1 MGVKISEA
9 FAYREKKI
17 EHTREQWIKWYG
29 EKVKLM
35 EAEYQEVT
43 PVEFYRDLFP
53 AGSFQTRGNF
63 DDKGNGLIDIL
74 SCYCYADREKQY
86 CKKYVLTDELGGLKY
101 VLESNSKADSRLCLC
116 SPVSYY
122 GKHKTNKMAH
132 ELFAMVLDIDYVGI
146 SQLKNM
152 MKQIGNG
159 ARTMPP
165 NYIVNSGRG
174 IHLYYLLK
182 EPIPCYEYM
191 VKQLTKF
198 KAVMQDF
205 VWNESTSLTPKKA
218 DHGACTQAFRMVG
231 SETKLG
237 KAYITRAYKVRE
249 ERWTI
254 EELYLWINQRASSF
268 LKGVDMPKLREPIEV
283 YRQKHPLTFEEA
295 KKKYPNWIPSK
306 SGKSERWICKKDLY
320 NWWLEQIKQKAVV
333 GGRYYAILALAAYGS
348 KCKVPIKQVKKDAL
362 ELLPYL
368 ESLTND
374 ELNHFTKSDIED
386 ALRFLRADKK
396 NVTYKLT
403 RARISELTKIDI
415 PKNKRNGRKQ
425 VIHLKIARSIREI
438 RQSIGENVS
447 GGGRPDKQKI
457 VEEWRK
463 AHPDGKKID
472 CERETGLS
480 RHTVLKWWE

>member
-1 MGVKISEA
+1 M
-9 FAYREKKI
+9 
-17 EHTREQWIKWYG
+17 
-29 EKVKLM
+29 
-35 EAEYQEVT
+35 
-43 PVEFYRDLFP
+43 
-53 AGSFQTRGNF
+53 
-63 DDKGNGLIDIL
+63 
-74 SCYCYADREKQY
+74 
-86 CKKYVLTDELGGLKY
+86 LTDELGGLKY
-101 VLESNSKADSRLCLC
+101 VLESSSKADSRLCLC

-146 SQLKNM
+146 SQLKNK

-205 VWNESTSLTPKKA
+205 AWNESTSLTPKKA

-237 KAYITRAYKVRE
+237 KAYTTRAYKVRE

-306 SGKSERWICKKDLY
+306 SERWICKKDLY

-333 GGRYYAILALAAYGS
+333 GGRYYAILALASYGS
-348 KCKVPIKQVKKDAL
+348 KCNIPIEQVRKDAL

-425 VIHLKIARSIREI
+425 IVHVEYMNLNKKFRNM
-438 RQSIGENVS
+438 QGECTL
-447 GGGRPDKQKI
+447 GGRPDKQRI

-463 AHPDGKKID
+463 EHPDGKKIE

-480 RHTVLKWWE
+480 RHTVLKWWK

>member
-1 MGVKISEA
+1 M
-9 FAYREKKI
+9 
-17 EHTREQWIKWYG
+17 
-29 EKVKLM
+29 
-35 EAEYQEVT
+35 
-43 PVEFYRDLFP
+43 
-53 AGSFQTRGNF
+53 
-63 DDKGNGLIDIL
+63 
-74 SCYCYADREKQY
+74 
-86 CKKYVLTDELGGLKY
+86 LTDELGGLKY
-101 VLESNSKADSRLCLC
+101 VLESSSKADSRLCLC

-205 VWNESTSLTPKKA
+205 AWNESTSLTPKKA

-237 KAYITRAYKVRE
+237 KAYTTRAYKVRE

-295 KKKYPNWIPSK
+295 KKKYPNWIPS
-306 SGKSERWICKKDLY
+306 KSERWICKKDLY

-403 RARISELTKIDI
+403 RARISDLTKIDI

-425 VIHLKIARSIREI
+425 ATHLKIARSTL
-438 RQSIGENVS
+438 SIMNEDEGRTLQ
-447 GGGRPDKQKI
+447 GRPDKQRKI

-480 RHTVLKWWE
+480 RHTVLKWWG

>member
-1 MGVKISEA
+1 
-9 FAYREKKI
+9 
-17 EHTREQWIKWYG
+17 
-29 EKVKLM
+29 
-35 EAEYQEVT
+35 
-43 PVEFYRDLFP
+43 
-53 AGSFQTRGNF
+53 
-63 DDKGNGLIDIL
+63 
-74 SCYCYADREKQY
+74 
-86 CKKYVLTDELGGLKY
+86 
-101 VLESNSKADSRLCLC
+101 
-116 SPVSYY
+116 
-122 GKHKTNKMAH
+122 
-132 ELFAMVLDIDYVGI
+132 
-146 SQLKNM
+146 
-152 MKQIGNG
+152 
-159 ARTMPP
+159 
-165 NYIVNSGRG
+165 
-174 IHLYYLLK
+174 
-182 EPIPCYEYM
+182 
-191 VKQLTKF
+191 
-198 KAVMQDF
+198 MQDF
-205 VWNESTSLTPKKA
+205 AWNESTSLTPKKA

-237 KAYITRAYKVRE
+237 KAYTTRAYKVRE

-368 ESLTND
+368 ESPTND

-425 VIHLKIARSIREI
+425 ATHLKIARSTL
-438 RQSIGENVS
+438 SIMNEDEGRTLQ
-447 GGGRPDKQKI
+447 GRPDKQRRI

-463 AHPDGKKID
+463 AHPDGKKIE

-480 RHTVLKWWE
+480 RHTVLKWWK

>member
-1 MGVKISEA
+1 M
-9 FAYREKKI
+9 
-17 EHTREQWIKWYG
+17 
-29 EKVKLM
+29 
-35 EAEYQEVT
+35 
-43 PVEFYRDLFP
+43 
-53 AGSFQTRGNF
+53 
-63 DDKGNGLIDIL
+63 
-74 SCYCYADREKQY
+74 
-86 CKKYVLTDELGGLKY
+86 LTDELGGLKY
-101 VLESNSKADSRLCLC
+101 VLESSSKADSRLCLC

-205 VWNESTSLTPKKA
+205 AWNESTSLTPKKA

-237 KAYITRAYKVRE
+237 KAYTTRAYKVRE

-268 LKGVDMPKLREPIEV
+268 LKGIDMPKLREPIEV

-295 KKKYPNWIPSK
+295 KKKYPNWIPS
-306 SGKSERWICKKDLY
+306 KSERWICKKDLY

-403 RARISELTKIDI
+403 RARISDLTKIDI

-425 VIHLKIARSIREI
+425 ATHLKIARSTL
-438 RQSIGENVS
+438 SIMNEDEGRTLQ
-447 GGGRPDKQKI
+447 GRPDKQRKI

-480 RHTVLKWWE
+480 RHTVLKWWG

>member
-1 MGVKISEA
+1 M
-9 FAYREKKI
+9 
-17 EHTREQWIKWYG
+17 
-29 EKVKLM
+29 
-35 EAEYQEVT
+35 
-43 PVEFYRDLFP
+43 
-53 AGSFQTRGNF
+53 
-63 DDKGNGLIDIL
+63 
-74 SCYCYADREKQY
+74 
-86 CKKYVLTDELGGLKY
+86 LTDELGGLKY
-101 VLESNSKADSRLCLC
+101 VLESSSKADSRLCLC

-205 VWNESTSLTPKKA
+205 AWNESTSLTPKKA

-237 KAYITRAYKVRE
+237 KAYTTRAYKVRE

-295 KKKYPNWIPSK
+295 KKKYPNWIPS
-306 SGKSERWICKKDLY
+306 KSERWICKKDLY

-425 VIHLKIARSIREI
+425 ATHLKIARSTL
-438 RQSIGENVS
+438 SIMNEDEGRTLQ
-447 GGGRPDKQKI
+447 GRPDKQRRI

-480 RHTVLKWWE
+480 RHTVLKWWG

>member
-1 MGVKISEA
+1 
-9 FAYREKKI
+9 
-17 EHTREQWIKWYG
+17 
-29 EKVKLM
+29 
-35 EAEYQEVT
+35 
-43 PVEFYRDLFP
+43 
-53 AGSFQTRGNF
+53 
-63 DDKGNGLIDIL
+63 
-74 SCYCYADREKQY
+74 
-86 CKKYVLTDELGGLKY
+86 
-101 VLESNSKADSRLCLC
+101 
-116 SPVSYY
+116 
-122 GKHKTNKMAH
+122 MAH

-146 SQLKNM
+146 SQLKNK

-165 NYIVNSGRG
+165 NYIVNSSRG

-205 VWNESTSLTPKKA
+205 AWNESTSLTPKKA

-237 KAYITRAYKVRE
+237 KAYTTRAYKVRE

-425 VIHLKIARSIREI
+425 ATHLKIARSTL
-438 RQSIGENVS
+438 SIMNEDEGRTLQ
-447 GGGRPDKQKI
+447 GRPDKQRRI

-480 RHTVLKWWE
+480 RHTVLKWWG

>member
-1 MGVKISEA
+1 M
-9 FAYREKKI
+9 
-17 EHTREQWIKWYG
+17 
-29 EKVKLM
+29 
-35 EAEYQEVT
+35 
-43 PVEFYRDLFP
+43 
-53 AGSFQTRGNF
+53 
-63 DDKGNGLIDIL
+63 
-74 SCYCYADREKQY
+74 
-86 CKKYVLTDELGGLKY
+86 LTDELGGLKY
-101 VLESNSKADSRLCLC
+101 VLESSSKADSRLCLC

-146 SQLKNM
+146 SQLKNK

-165 NYIVNSGRG
+165 NYIVNSSRG

-205 VWNESTSLTPKKA
+205 AWNESTSLTPKKA

-237 KAYITRAYKVRE
+237 KAYTTRAYKVRE

-268 LKGVDMPKLREPIEV
+268 LKGIDMPKLREPIEV

-295 KKKYPNWIPSK
+295 KKKYPNWIPS
-306 SGKSERWICKKDLY
+306 KSERWICKKDLY

-425 VIHLKIARSIREI
+425 ATHLKIARSTL
-438 RQSIGENVS
+438 SIMNEDEGRTLQ
-447 GGGRPDKQKI
+447 GRPDKQRRI

-480 RHTVLKWWE
+480 RHTVLKWWG

>member
-1 MGVKISEA
+1 M
-9 FAYREKKI
+9 
-17 EHTREQWIKWYG
+17 
-29 EKVKLM
+29 
-35 EAEYQEVT
+35 
-43 PVEFYRDLFP
+43 
-53 AGSFQTRGNF
+53 
-63 DDKGNGLIDIL
+63 
-74 SCYCYADREKQY
+74 
-86 CKKYVLTDELGGLKY
+86 LTDELGGLKY

-146 SQLKNM
+146 SQLKNK

-165 NYIVNSGRG
+165 NYIVNSSRG

-205 VWNESTSLTPKKA
+205 AWNESTSLTPKKA

-237 KAYITRAYKVRE
+237 KAYTTRAYKVRE

-295 KKKYPNWIPSK
+295 KKKYPNWIPS
-306 SGKSERWICKKDLY
+306 KSERWICKKDLY

-425 VIHLKIARSIREI
+425 ATHLKIARSTL
-438 RQSIGENVS
+438 SIMNEDEGRTLQ
-447 GGGRPDKQKI
+447 GRPDKQRRI

-480 RHTVLKWWE
+480 RHTVLKWWG

>member
-1 MGVKISEA
+1 M
-9 FAYREKKI
+9 
-17 EHTREQWIKWYG
+17 
-29 EKVKLM
+29 
-35 EAEYQEVT
+35 
-43 PVEFYRDLFP
+43 
-53 AGSFQTRGNF
+53 
-63 DDKGNGLIDIL
+63 
-74 SCYCYADREKQY
+74 
-86 CKKYVLTDELGGLKY
+86 LTDELGGLKY
-101 VLESNSKADSRLCLC
+101 VLESSSKADSRLCLC

-146 SQLKNM
+146 SQLKNK

-205 VWNESTSLTPKKA
+205 AWNESTSLTPKKA

-237 KAYITRAYKVRE
+237 KAYTTRAYKVRE

-306 SGKSERWICKKDLY
+306 SERWICKKDLY

-333 GGRYYAILALAAYGS
+333 GGRYYAILALAAYSS

-403 RARISELTKIDI
+403 RARISDLTKIDI

-425 VIHLKIARSIREI
+425 ATHLKIARSTL
-438 RQSIGENVS
+438 SIMNEDEGRTLQ
-447 GGGRPDKQKI
+447 GRPDKQRKI

-480 RHTVLKWWE
+480 RHTVLKWWG

>member
-1 MGVKISEA
+1 M
-9 FAYREKKI
+9 
-17 EHTREQWIKWYG
+17 
-29 EKVKLM
+29 
-35 EAEYQEVT
+35 
-43 PVEFYRDLFP
+43 
-53 AGSFQTRGNF
+53 
-63 DDKGNGLIDIL
+63 
-74 SCYCYADREKQY
+74 
-86 CKKYVLTDELGGLKY
+86 LTDELGGLKY
-101 VLESNSKADSRLCLC
+101 VLESSSKADSRLCLC

-146 SQLKNM
+146 SQLKNK

-205 VWNESTSLTPKKA
+205 AWNESTSLTPKKA

-237 KAYITRAYKVRE
+237 KAYTTRAYKVRE

-268 LKGVDMPKLREPIEV
+268 LKGIDMPKLREPIEV

-295 KKKYPNWIPSK
+295 KKKYPNWIPS
-306 SGKSERWICKKDLY
+306 KSERWICKKDLY

-403 RARISELTKIDI
+403 RARISDLTKIDI

-425 VIHLKIARSIREI
+425 ATHLKIARSTL
-438 RQSIGENVS
+438 SIMNEDEGRTLQ
-447 GGGRPDKQKI
+447 GRPDKQRKI

-480 RHTVLKWWE
+480 RHTVLKWWK

>member
-1 MGVKISEA
+1 M
-9 FAYREKKI
+9 
-17 EHTREQWIKWYG
+17 
-29 EKVKLM
+29 
-35 EAEYQEVT
+35 
-43 PVEFYRDLFP
+43 
-53 AGSFQTRGNF
+53 
-63 DDKGNGLIDIL
+63 
-74 SCYCYADREKQY
+74 
-86 CKKYVLTDELGGLKY
+86 LTDELGGLKY
-101 VLESNSKADSRLCLC
+101 VLESSSKADSRLCLC

-205 VWNESTSLTPKKA
+205 AWNESTSLTPKKA

-237 KAYITRAYKVRE
+237 KAYTTRAYKVRE

-295 KKKYPNWIPSK
+295 KKKYPNWIPS
-306 SGKSERWICKKDLY
+306 KSERWICKKDLY

-425 VIHLKIARSIREI
+425 TTHLKIARSTL
-438 RQSIGENVS
+438 SIMNEDEGRTLQ
-447 GGGRPDKQKI
+447 GRPDKQRRI

-480 RHTVLKWWE
+480 RHTVLKWWG

>member
-1 MGVKISEA
+1 
-9 FAYREKKI
+9 
-17 EHTREQWIKWYG
+17 
-29 EKVKLM
+29 
-35 EAEYQEVT
+35 
-43 PVEFYRDLFP
+43 
-53 AGSFQTRGNF
+53 
-63 DDKGNGLIDIL
+63 
-74 SCYCYADREKQY
+74 
-86 CKKYVLTDELGGLKY
+86 
-101 VLESNSKADSRLCLC
+101 
-116 SPVSYY
+116 
-122 GKHKTNKMAH
+122 MAH

-205 VWNESTSLTPKKA
+205 AWNESTSLTPKKA

-237 KAYITRAYKVRE
+237 KAYTTRAYKVRE

-254 EELYLWINQRASSF
+254 EELYLWINQRASWF
-268 LKGVDMPKLREPIEV
+268 LKGIDMPKLREPIEV

-348 KCKVPIKQVKKDAL
+348 KCNIPIEQVRKDAL

-425 VIHLKIARSIREI
+425 IVHVEYMNLNKKFRNM
-438 RQSIGENVS
+438 QGECTL
-447 GGGRPDKQKI
+447 GGRPDKQRI

-463 AHPDGKKID
+463 EHPDGKKIE

-480 RHTVLKWWE
+480 RHTVLKWWK

>member
-1 MGVKISEA
+1 M
-9 FAYREKKI
+9 
-17 EHTREQWIKWYG
+17 
-29 EKVKLM
+29 
-35 EAEYQEVT
+35 
-43 PVEFYRDLFP
+43 
-53 AGSFQTRGNF
+53 
-63 DDKGNGLIDIL
+63 
-74 SCYCYADREKQY
+74 
-86 CKKYVLTDELGGLKY
+86 LTDELGGLKY
-101 VLESNSKADSRLCLC
+101 VLESSSKADSRLCLC

-205 VWNESTSLTPKKA
+205 AWNESTSLTPKKA

-237 KAYITRAYKVRE
+237 KAYTTRAYKVRE

-306 SGKSERWICKKDLY
+306 SERWICKKDLY

-333 GGRYYAILALAAYGS
+333 GGRYYAILALAAYDS

-425 VIHLKIARSIREI
+425 ATHLKIARSTL
-438 RQSIGENVS
+438 SIMNEDEGRTLQ
-447 GGGRPDKQKI
+447 GRPDKQRRI

-480 RHTVLKWWE
+480 RHTVLKWWG

>member
-1 MGVKISEA
+1 M
-9 FAYREKKI
+9 
-17 EHTREQWIKWYG
+17 
-29 EKVKLM
+29 
-35 EAEYQEVT
+35 
-43 PVEFYRDLFP
+43 
-53 AGSFQTRGNF
+53 
-63 DDKGNGLIDIL
+63 
-74 SCYCYADREKQY
+74 
-86 CKKYVLTDELGGLKY
+86 LTDELGGLKY
-101 VLESNSKADSRLCLC
+101 VLESSSKADSRLCLC

-146 SQLKNM
+146 SQLKNK

-165 NYIVNSGRG
+165 NYIVNSSRG

-205 VWNESTSLTPKKA
+205 AWNESTSLTPKKA

-237 KAYITRAYKVRE
+237 KAYTTRAYKVRE

-268 LKGVDMPKLREPIEV
+268 LKGIDMPKLREPIEV
-283 YRQKHPLTFEEA
+283 YRQKHRLTFEEA
-295 KKKYPNWIPSK
+295 KKKYPNWIPS
-306 SGKSERWICKKDLY
+306 KSERWICKKDLY

-425 VIHLKIARSIREI
+425 ATHLKIARSTL
-438 RQSIGENVS
+438 SIMNEDEGRTLQ
-447 GGGRPDKQKI
+447 GRPDKQRRI

-463 AHPDGKKID
+463 AHPDGKKIE

-480 RHTVLKWWE
+480 RHTVLKWWK

>member
-1 MGVKISEA
+1 
-9 FAYREKKI
+9 
-17 EHTREQWIKWYG
+17 
-29 EKVKLM
+29 M

-63 DDKGNGLIDIL
+63 DDRGNGLIDII
-74 SCYCYADREKQY
+74 SCYCHADREKQY

-122 GKHKTNKMAH
+122 GKHKTNRMAH

-198 KAVMQDF
+198 KAIMQDF

-237 KAYITRAYKVRE
+237 KAYTTRAYKVRE

-283 YRQKHPLTFEEA
+283 YRQKHSLTFEEA

-306 SGKSERWICKKDLY
+306 SGKSGRWICKKDLY

-333 GGRYYAILALAAYGS
+333 DGRYYAILALAAYGS
-348 KCKVPIKQVKKDAL
+348 KCNVPIKQVKKDAL

-415 PKNKRNGRKQ
+415 KSSHREKGKRLKQKDHLEIARMYRDIRQKANGTKWTDNNGRP
-425 VIHLKIARSIREI
+425 S
-438 RQSIGENVS
+438 
-447 GGGRPDKQKI
+447 KQKV

-463 AHPDGKKID
+463 EHPDGKKID

-480 RHTVLKWWE
+480 RHTVLKWWK

>member
-1 MGVKISEA
+1 M
-9 FAYREKKI
+9 
-17 EHTREQWIKWYG
+17 
-29 EKVKLM
+29 
-35 EAEYQEVT
+35 
-43 PVEFYRDLFP
+43 
-53 AGSFQTRGNF
+53 
-63 DDKGNGLIDIL
+63 
-74 SCYCYADREKQY
+74 
-86 CKKYVLTDELGGLKY
+86 LTDELGGLKY
-101 VLESNSKADSRLCLC
+101 VLESSSKADSRLCLC

-146 SQLKNM
+146 SQLKNK

-205 VWNESTSLTPKKA
+205 AWNESTSLTPKKA

-237 KAYITRAYKVRE
+237 KAYTTRAYKVRE

-295 KKKYPNWIPSK
+295 KKKYPNWIPS
-306 SGKSERWICKKDLY
+306 KSERWICKKDLY

-403 RARISELTKIDI
+403 RARISDLTKIDI

-425 VIHLKIARSIREI
+425 ATHLKIARSTL
-438 RQSIGENVS
+438 SIMNEDEGRTLQ
-447 GGGRPDKQKI
+447 GRPDKQRKI

-480 RHTVLKWWE
+480 RHTVLKWWG

>member
-1 MGVKISEA
+1 M
-9 FAYREKKI
+9 
-17 EHTREQWIKWYG
+17 
-29 EKVKLM
+29 
-35 EAEYQEVT
+35 
-43 PVEFYRDLFP
+43 
-53 AGSFQTRGNF
+53 
-63 DDKGNGLIDIL
+63 
-74 SCYCYADREKQY
+74 
-86 CKKYVLTDELGGLKY
+86 LTDELGGLKY
-101 VLESNSKADSRLCLC
+101 VLESSSKADSRLCLC

-146 SQLKNM
+146 SQLKNK

-205 VWNESTSLTPKKA
+205 AWNESTSLTPKKA

-237 KAYITRAYKVRE
+237 KAYTTRAYKVRE

-295 KKKYPNWIPSK
+295 KKKYPNWIPS
-306 SGKSERWICKKDLY
+306 KSERWICKKDLY

-425 VIHLKIARSIREI
+425 ATHLKIARSTL
-438 RQSIGENVS
+438 SIMNEDEGRTLQ
-447 GGGRPDKQKI
+447 GRPDKQRRI

-480 RHTVLKWWE
+480 RHTVLKWWG

>member
-1 MGVKISEA
+1 M
-9 FAYREKKI
+9 
-17 EHTREQWIKWYG
+17 
-29 EKVKLM
+29 
-35 EAEYQEVT
+35 
-43 PVEFYRDLFP
+43 
-53 AGSFQTRGNF
+53 
-63 DDKGNGLIDIL
+63 
-74 SCYCYADREKQY
+74 
-86 CKKYVLTDELGGLKY
+86 LTDELGGLKY
-101 VLESNSKADSRLCLC
+101 VLESSSKADSRLCLC

-146 SQLKNM
+146 IQLKNM

-205 VWNESTSLTPKKA
+205 AWNESTSLTPKKA

-237 KAYITRAYKVRE
+237 KVYTTRAYKVRE

-348 KCKVPIKQVKKDAL
+348 KCNIPIKQVKKDAL

-425 VIHLKIARSIREI
+425 ATHLKIARSTL
-438 RQSIGENVS
+438 SIMNEDEGRTLQ
-447 GGGRPDKQKI
+447 GRPDK
-457 VEEWRK
+457 
-463 AHPDGKKID
+463 
-472 CERETGLS
+472 
-480 RHTVLKWWE
+480 

>member
-1 MGVKISEA
+1 M
-9 FAYREKKI
+9 
-17 EHTREQWIKWYG
+17 
-29 EKVKLM
+29 
-35 EAEYQEVT
+35 
-43 PVEFYRDLFP
+43 
-53 AGSFQTRGNF
+53 
-63 DDKGNGLIDIL
+63 
-74 SCYCYADREKQY
+74 
-86 CKKYVLTDELGGLKY
+86 LTDELGGLKY
-101 VLESNSKADSRLCLC
+101 VLESSSKADSRLCLC

-205 VWNESTSLTPKKA
+205 AWNESTSLTPKKA
-218 DHGACTQAFRMVG
+218 DHGACTQAFRMIG

-237 KAYITRAYKVRE
+237 KAYTTRAYKVRE

-295 KKKYPNWIPSK
+295 KKKYPNWIPS
-306 SGKSERWICKKDLY
+306 KSERWICKKDLY

-425 VIHLKIARSIREI
+425 ATHLKIARSTL
-438 RQSIGENVS
+438 SIMNEDEGRTLQ
-447 GGGRPDKQKI
+447 GRPDKQRRI

-480 RHTVLKWWE
+480 RHTVLKWWG